1 MSEYGSG
8 WTQLEA
14 GFSITDTTEMVD
26 PESHSRAGVPAPRF
40 PAV

>member
-8 WTQLEA
+8 WTQPEA
-14 GFSITDTTEMVD
+14 RFSITDATEMVD